1 MTLQRRGFLL
11 LSLVCAALAGLV
23 FLPGLPG
30 GFVFDDAFN
39 IVENQGI
46 RLQALNLAAVLDAA
60 ASMQFGGQTR
70 VLPTLTFA
78 LDYFR
83 GNGLDPAT
91 FKSTNIAIH
100 ALTTL
105 VLAWFLR
112 SLLLVAGTPPARAR
126 WAALAMGLA
135 WALHPLQVS
144 SVLYVVQRM
153 QTLTTLF
160 ILLALWVYLKARQ
173 AQIEGRPGRT
183 GWMLTGL
190 LGAMAFGC
198 KEDAVL
204 LPAYMLALELT
215 VLRFRAADREL
226 ALKLQRGYLLMTVI
240 GAATFLLIIV
250 PHFWSWSDYPG
261 RDFSSYER
269 LLTQGRMLCMYL
281 WQIFLPLPSHMP
293 FYYDWVQPS
302 RGLLQPWTTLP
313 ALLVLLALL
322 GSAWRL
328 RHQRPLFAL
337 GVLLFFSGH
346 FITSNVI
353 GLEMA
358 FEHRN
363 HLPLIGI
370 VLAAYDV
377 LAVAMDRFRI
387 RFAARIALAVLLF
400 ATLTG
405 TTIFRARSWDSELQ
419 LALTSTRLAP
429 QSARAW
435 NALCVTY
442 FELGGGAKP
451 GNPNL
456 GKAID
461 ACSKAAAL
469 ANDSI
474 TSQTNV
480 LVFKSLQGSATKAD
494 WDGYLAQLRTV
505 TMKAESARSIW
516 IIINNARNGVALDEN
531 RVLEAIDVINDRV
544 ALDPTESAA
553 MGYFIL
559 GHTGQPDR
567 AYPFFASAVKT
578 TTDRSFATGLVDD
591 LRKEG
596 RQDWAERLAKYQSA
610 NTAQTPD

>member
-11 LSLVCAALAGLV
+11 LSMVCAAIAGLV

-46 RLQALNLAAVLDAA
+46 RLQAMSLAALADAA
-60 ASMQFGGQTR
+60 SSMQFGGQTR
-70 VLPTLTFA
+70 ALPTLTFA

-83 GNGLDPAT
+83 GDGFDPAT

-100 ALTTL
+100 ALTTV

-135 WALHPLQVS
+135 WAMHPLQVS
-144 SVLYVVQRM
+144 SVLYIVQRM

-190 LGAMAFGC
+190 LGAVAFGC

-215 VLRFRAADREL
+215 VLRFRAADPEL
-226 ALKLQRGYLLMTVI
+226 ARKLQRGYLLVTLLGLAV
-240 GAATFLLIIV
+240 FLFMVV
-250 PHFWSWSDYPG
+250 PHYWSWNDYPN

-281 WQIFLPLPSHMP
+281 WQILLPLPSHMP

-302 RGLLQPWTTLP
+302 RGLLQPWITLP
-313 ALLVLLALL
+313 ALLMLLALL

-328 RHQRPLFAL
+328 RHARPLFAL

-370 VLAAYDV
+370 VLASYDL

-387 RFAARIALAVLLF
+387 RFAARIALAILLF
-400 ATLTG
+400 ALLAG

-451 GNPNL
+451 ANPNL

-461 ACSKAAAL
+461 ACSKGAAL

-480 LVFKSLQGSATKAD
+480 LVFKSLQGTATKAD
-494 WDGYLAQLRTV
+494 WDSYLAQLRTV

-531 RVLEAIDVINDRV
+531 RVLEAIDIIDSRV
-544 ALDPTESAA
+544 LQTPIESAA
-553 MGYFIL
+553 IGYFIL
-559 GHTGQPDR
+559 GHTRQPDR
-567 AYPFFASAVKT
+567 AHAYFARAVQAT
-578 TTDRSFATGLVDD
+578 TNPAFAKGLIED
-591 LRKEG
+591 LRKDGQSDLADQLEALP
-596 RQDWAERLAKYQSA
+596 DKPAKVAE
-610 NTAQTPD
+610 